1 MRQEPRLVFLDETA
15 TTTKMTRRRGQ
26 RLAARA
32 PFGPGKRKRSSPLC
46 VAMA

>member
-1 MRQEPRLVFLDETA
+1 MRQEPHRLVFLDESA
-15 TTTKMTRRRGQ
+15 DTTKMTRRRGQ

-32 PFGPGKRKRSSPLC
+32 PFGPWPTQTLPC